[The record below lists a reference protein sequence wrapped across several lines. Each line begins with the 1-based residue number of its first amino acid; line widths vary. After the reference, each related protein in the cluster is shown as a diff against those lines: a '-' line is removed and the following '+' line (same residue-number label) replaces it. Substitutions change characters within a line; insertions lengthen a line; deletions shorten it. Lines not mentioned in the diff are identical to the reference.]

1 MSRILLLLSAWFITN
16 AGMAASDPGFRP
28 FISSLKG
35 LEEFTFIKQEIS
47 NQSHK
52 GSITKITGSQAI
64 KFIKA
69 SSSPIGFEHTD
80 RVQDFLDF
88 YTSQEMRRSVEIM
101 LSISGHYMDLFATVL
116 KEEGL
121 PAELK
126 YLPASLSSLNTRAV
140 SAWGASG
147 LWQIM
152 FTSGKLYNLQIDSY
166 VDERRDTEKA
176 TRAAAQYLKD
186 LYDIYGDWEL
196 AIAAY
201 SSSPSNIN
209 KAIRKAGGSKK
220 YTDLYPWLPV
230 ETRDYLPAF
239 TACFILM
246 NNYEKTGLKPYNIT
260 IPDFSK
266 KESVTQRLHLG
277 QVSEVLDIPLELLKE
292 MNPEYKNGVIP
303 AGGREYLIRLP
314 SEKAGL
320 FALYSDSIYAF
331 KDSVYFQIRRTY
343 VVSDVTPV
351 QATSTSQNARPQA
364 QTQTQAAP
372 SAPDTR
378 NRTKLTYT
386 VKDGD
391 NLGYISQ
398 WYNVG
403 VSDIR
408 QWNNLRGDIIRVG
421 QVLDIWVPNARAN
434 HYSGIDGMTFDQK
447 QKHSGAV
454 TTSSQ
459 QSTTT
464 GRASSSASSTSST
477 SSAFT
482 WYTVKSG
489 DNPTT
494 IAAKYPG
501 VSANEIMTL
510 NNIKDPRSLRPGQ
523 RIKIPSK
530 R

>member
-1 MSRILLLLSAWFITN
+1 MSRILLLLAIWLVTD
-16 AGMAASDPGFRP
+16 AGMATSDPGFQP
-28 FISSLKG
+28 FTSSLKG
-35 LEEFTFIKQEIS
+35 LEEFTYIKKEIS
-47 NQSHK
+47 DQSHK
-52 GSITKITGSQAI
+52 GPLSKITGAQAA

-69 SSSPIGFEHTD
+69 SNSLINFEHTD

-88 YTSQEMRRSVEIM
+88 YTSHETRRNVEIM
-101 LSISGHYMDLFATVL
+101 IGISGHYLRLFETIL

-126 YLPASLSSLNTRAV
+126 YLPMSLSSLNTRAV

-166 VDERRDTEKA
+166 VDERRDAEKA
-176 TRAAAQYLKD
+176 TKAALQYLKD
-186 LYDIYGDWEL
+186 LYAIYGDWEL

-239 TACFILM
+239 TACFILT
-246 NNYEKTGLKPYNIT
+246 NNVEKTGLKPYNIT
-260 IPDFSK
+260 LPDFTK
-266 KESVTQRLHLG
+266 KETVTRRLHLG

-292 MNPEYKNGVIP
+292 MNPEFKNGVIP
-303 AGGREYLIRLP
+303 AGGKEYLIRLP
-314 SEKAGL
+314 SEKAE
-320 FALYSDSIYAF
+320 FFSLYSDSIYAF

-351 QATSTSQNARPQA
+351 QATSTSQNARSQE
-364 QTQTQAAP
+364 QTQTQAAI

-378 NRTKLTYT
+378 NKTKLTYT

-391 NLGYISQ
+391 NLGFIAQ

-421 QVLDIWVPNARAN
+421 QVLDIWVPNARAS

-459 QSTTT
+459 QSSST
-464 GRASSSASSTSST
+464 GRATSTTGSTSS

-501 VSANEIMTL
+501 VSASDIMKL
-510 NNIKDPRSLRPGQ
+510 NNIKDPRNLRPGQ